1 MKPWGNIE
9 KKKIPCTLPTKTK
22 RFSGSIIRFI
32 GGSSVIVCVTVIVGV
47 TGDRAWVHKECNIM
61 DEEAR
66 PLSNSKK
73 HGIIQNGR
81 MNV

>member
-22 RFSGSIIRFI
+22 RFSGSLIRFI

-47 TGDRAWVHKECNIM
+47 TGD
-61 DEEAR
+61 
-66 PLSNSKK
+66 
-73 HGIIQNGR
+73 
-81 MNV
+81 